1 MSTSLKKLLVK
12 DWLEIAI
19 DAHLKIP
26 EPPQPLG
33 HEPMYIRASWLRD
46 DVESIYLRLLGFEP
60 PGSPIPPQLRRRF
73 HDGNDLQTRYIRY
86 FRDMGILDEPND
98 GDWDEDIGIYV
109 GDDDFGIKGHIDL
122 RINLPTTG
130 ETVFV
135 ELKAVTSGR
144 YRWTQREPLDSHYH
158 QVQMYLH
165 LDNREW
171 AYLLQ
176 ECKDDQQISIKRI
189 VRDEDMISEALHKAA
204 EVWEMVIAQVD
215 PREVLN
221 GRVGNTKTR

>member
-1 MSTSLKKLLVK
+1 
-12 DWLEIAI
+12 
-19 DAHLKIP
+19 
-26 EPPQPLG
+26 
-33 HEPMYIRASWLRD
+33 
-46 DVESIYLRLLGFEP
+46 
-60 PGSPIPPQLRRRF
+60 
-73 HDGNDLQTRYIRY
+73 
-86 FRDMGILDEPND
+86 
-98 GDWDEDIGIYV
+98 
-109 GDDDFGIKGHIDL
+109 
-122 RINLPTTG
+122 
-130 ETVFV
+130 
-135 ELKAVTSGR
+135 
-144 YRWTQREPLDSHYH
+144 
-158 QVQMYLH
+158 MYLH